1 MTRPASVTLTS
12 EARGDH
18 TGAAFLEALTHM
30 TDGWT
35 EEEIERTARAW
46 LVTETEIKAWKKEE
60 QAKTS
65 EERLRLEAATAMLAA
80 GAERAILNRGA
91 VLTPA
96 ILEAEPEQLLAF
108 IQFYEEE
115 CERLYREAAALA
127 AKLDDPSESF
137 EYLQVRHKFDR
148 LAGFLWESR
157 TQSGVWSVHHPE
169 QRVAS

>member
-1 MTRPASVTLTS
+1 MTPAITETRPP
-12 EARGDH
+12 DH
-18 TGAAFLEALTHM
+18 TGAAFLEALVHM
-30 TDGWT
+30 TDGWS

-46 LVTETEIKAWKKEE
+46 LVTETEIRAWKTEN
-60 QAKTS
+60 QAKTQ

-157 TQSGVWSVHHPE
+157 TQSGVWSVHHPQE
-169 QRVAS
+169 RAS